1 MPLSMKERLQGQ
13 SGEYLPRLIAVM
25 YCVFDPIA
33 GPTVVEQVPEGSI
46 ATALSTFPTAAA
58 PTSSSS
64 RPRPE
69 SSMERSVLLNQHR
82 STTRARSSSTLNGTA
97 TDAVVRSTSKQRL
110 TATPVLFDFSPIRE
124 FVIPKPELC
133 GHLITKATRTCKIL
147 GFPIRIV
154 DDNKYNSKQSIYN
167 RNAFIFNVCFI
178 FERDAELS
186 VFEPV
191 VRKVARTLRM
201 LEESSSLLSEPP
213 PHFSMSNLLEQLY
226 MDLNSFSEASI
237 RIGDFELE
245 LFLSPFYANPKPIK
259 NSDVPLAVCA
269 LEQMKHPS
277 WDVTLYKVRSPVPSP
292 FPPWDSLTRF
302 SSLPCSPQICSFING
317 INHVKGIAELAQVD
331 LHLAR
336 LSIQHL
342 AFYGAVI
349 IVDLFQYTNSYATL
363 PSIADV
369 VHTMDEEE
377 EDEGIQDLDSEC
389 EAYVYT
395 GVMITPMLSSTTPP
409 PATTNLEGSS
419 VGLLPNHPS
428 PSSAPVPFATLL
440 GYYAQLRPGLTVT
453 QWCERLGLDGLP
465 IDVRRL
471 VQFGCIKGFLRR
483 VYAYPVWLDHPK
495 FLKKRNK
502 PRNGGEDVN
511 GEEGASFYLPTPS
524 NETPLHSAIS
534 TMSRTG
540 TNDSSMSD
548 LMGSAILLTPNR
560 SKTTFHPSTTPART
574 RPEVAHPAR
583 ESRRAGSATKKTM
596 PSASRFPPSLAM
608 MMDGTYHTDEICV
621 KYAISFKQLEVIF
634 KTLRKRRGGEGEG
647 SLGEDEQ
654 GEDEEEDDD
663 DLRRRRGERDDESL
677 LSGSNYG
684 DRLVLLYV

>member
-1 MPLSMKERLQGQ
+1 MPLLMKERLQGQ
-13 SGEYLPRLIAVM
+13 SGEYLPRLIAAM

-33 GPTVVEQVPEGSI
+33 GPTVVEQVPEGSV
-46 ATALSTFPTAAA
+46 ATALSTFPTAA
-58 PTSSSS
+58 PTSTSSS
-64 RPRPE
+64 RPRAE
-69 SSMERSVLLNQHR
+69 TSMERAALLNRQR
-82 STTRARSSSTLNGTA
+82 STTSARSSTLGGTA

-124 FVIPKPELC
+124 FVIPKSELC

-154 DDNKYNSKQSIYN
+154 DDEKYNSKRSIYN

-191 VRKVARTLRM
+191 VRKVARTLRI
-201 LEESSSLLSEPP
+201 LEESSSLLSDPP

-226 MDLNSFSEASI
+226 MDLNNFSEASI

-277 WDVTLYKVRSPVPSP
+277 WDVTLYKVRASLLLPI
-292 FPPWDSLTRF
+292 PPELTR
-302 SSLPCSPQICSFING
+302 LAVHPPQICSFING
-317 INHVKGIAELAQVD
+317 INHVKSIAELAQVD

-342 AFYGAVI
+342 VFYGAVI

-363 PSIADV
+363 PLIADV
-369 VHTMDEEE
+369 VHTMDEAE

-389 EAYVYT
+389 QAYVYT
-395 GVMITPMLSSTTPP
+395 GAMINPMLASATPP
-409 PATTNLEGSS
+409 MATTNLEGSS
-419 VGLLPNHPS
+419 VGSLPNHPS
-428 PSSAPVPFATLL
+428 PSSAPVPFANLL
-440 GYYAQLRPGLTVT
+440 GYYAQLRPGVTVT
-453 QWCERLGLDGLP
+453 QWCERLGLDGMP

-495 FLKKRNK
+495 FLKHRNRG
-502 PRNGGEDVN
+502 RNGDDV
-511 GEEGASFYLPTPS
+511 EGDEGTTSFSLPTPS

-534 TMSRTG
+534 TLSRME
-540 TNDSSMSD
+540 TNDASLPDPLSSGI
-548 LMGSAILLTPNR
+548 LSAPNR
-560 SKTTFHPSTTPART
+560 SKTTFHPSTTPAKT
-574 RPEVAHPAR
+574 RPEVRQSAR
-583 ESRRAGSATKKTM
+583 KGRSAGSPATTNV
-596 PSASRFPPSLAM
+596 PPISRFPPSLPM

-621 KYAISFKQLEVIF
+621 KYSISFKQLEVIF
-634 KTLRKRRGGEGEG
+634 RTLGKGRGGKYEG
-647 SLGEDEQ
+647 SL
-654 GEDEEEDDD
+654 EEEERGEEEEDDDD
-663 DLRRRRGERDDESL
+663 DLRRRRDDESL
-677 LSGSNYG
+677 HSGSDYG

>member
-1 MPLSMKERLQGQ
+1 MPLLMKERLQGQ

-33 GPTVVEQVPEGSI
+33 GPTVVEQVPEGSV
-46 ATALSTFPTAAA
+46 ATALSTFPKSA
-58 PTSSSS
+58 PISSS
-64 RPRPE
+64 RPRAGAE
-69 SSMERSVLLNQHR
+69 TSMERSALLNRQR
-82 STTRARSSSTLNGTA
+82 STTRARSSTQGGTA

-154 DDNKYNSKQSIYN
+154 DEEKYNSTRSIYN

-191 VRKVARTLRM
+191 VRKVARTLRI
-201 LEESSSLLSEPP
+201 LEESSSLLSDPP
-213 PHFSMSNLLEQLY
+213 PHFSMGNLLEQLY
-226 MDLNSFSEASI
+226 MDLNNFSEASI

-277 WDVTLYKVRSPVPSP
+277 WDVTLYK
-292 FPPWDSLTRF
+292 
-302 SSLPCSPQICSFING
+302 ICSFING

-342 AFYGAVI
+342 VFYGAVI

-363 PSIADV
+363 PLIADV
-369 VHTMDEEE
+369 VHTMDEAE
-377 EDEGIQDLDSEC
+377 EDEGIQNLDSEC
-389 EAYVYT
+389 QAYVYT
-395 GVMITPMLSSTTPP
+395 GAMINPMLASATPP
-409 PATTNLEGSS
+409 TATTNLEGSS
-419 VGLLPNHPS
+419 VGSLPNYPS
-428 PSSAPVPFATLL
+428 PSSAPVPFANLL
-440 GYYAQLRPGLTVT
+440 GYYAQLRPGVTVT
-453 QWCERLGLDGLP
+453 QWCEKLGLDGLP

-483 VYAYPVWLDHPK
+483 VYTYPVWLDHPK
-495 FLKKRNK
+495 FLKHRN
-502 PRNGGEDVN
+502 RGRHGDDV
-511 GEEGASFYLPTPS
+511 EGDEGTTSFFLPTPS

-534 TMSRTG
+534 TLSRME
-540 TNDSSMSD
+540 TNDASLLDPPSS
-548 LMGSAILLTPNR
+548 GILSRPNR
-560 SKTTFHPSTTPART
+560 SKTTFHPSATPAKT
-574 RPEVAHPAR
+574 RAEVRQSARKGRSSGSPA
-583 ESRRAGSATKKTM
+583 TTNV
-596 PSASRFPPSLAM
+596 PPISRFPPSLPM

-621 KYAISFKQLEVIF
+621 KYSISFKQLEVIF
-634 KTLRKRRGGEGEG
+634 RTLGKGRSGKYEG
-647 SLGEDEQ
+647 SLGEEER
-654 GEDEEEDDD
+654 GEEEEDDDD
-663 DLRRRRGERDDESL
+663 DLRRRRDDESL
-677 LSGSNYG
+677 HSGSNYG